1 MRHAGRL
8 HKIYWDACHP
18 DPIVFPLQ
26 DAWFTT
32 ADEYNQR
39 IQPPSCEVQL
49 QTLKSHILFYFEDEL
64 PSILRQL
71 EQAISD
77 YNDAFL
83 SPAVLI
89 TFDALPQQCAEV
101 LELSCLIVQHF
112 PALTVSSFSKK
123 ESASLHLSL
132 SRILRT
138 LRRHLTHLD
147 GLCKTCYRI
156 DQKQKYDT
164 FYTIVDGA
172 YQHVLMLIAKTKVA
186 REKLPYRWIYH
197 EERELGDIEHFPK
210 AEWNLIFQQDDTDTE
225 KVSEVS
231 SPSFENAPIAMNIG
245 PGSYTPSEVRPFE
258 KEAHLEAD
266 AYADEVC
273 RIAKRNMG
281 IPPDQP
287 ARGFFHMFESAKQQ
301 YLKRYYDIRWLT
313 SEERNPGWIFD

>member
-18 DPIVFPLQ
+18 DPVVFPLQ
-26 DAWFTT
+26 DAWFVP
-32 ADEYNQR
+32 ADEYNRR
-39 IQPPSCEVQL
+39 IQPPSCEEQL
-49 QTLKSHILFYFEDEL
+49 LTLKNHILVFFQEDL
-64 PSILRQL
+64 PSMLEQL
-71 EQAISD
+71 EQAIAD
-77 YNDAFL
+77 HNDCFL
-83 SPAVLI
+83 SPGVLI
-89 TFDALPQQCAEV
+89 AFDALPQRCAEV
-101 LELSCLIVQHF
+101 REFSCLTVQHF
-112 PALTVSSFSKK
+112 PALTVSSFSKS

-138 LRRHLTHLD
+138 LRQHLGELD
-147 GLCKTCYRI
+147 ELRKICYRI
-156 DQKQKYDT
+156 DQKKKCDV
-164 FYTIVDGA
+164 FYAIADGA
-172 YQHVLMLIAKTKVA
+172 YNHTLMFIAKTKVA

-197 EERELGDIEHFPK
+197 EERELADVKHFPK

-231 SPSFENAPIAMNIG
+231 SPSFENTPIAMNIG
-245 PGSYTPSEVRPFE
+245 PGSYTPSAVRPFE

-266 AYADEVC
+266 AYAAEVC
-273 RIAKRNMG
+273 RIAKRNME

-287 ARGFFHMFESAKQQ
+287 AIGFFQLFESAKQR